1 MSRASLQII
10 NGEEVLSKHKGVIWI
25 TIGEKLFSLG
35 DISITNKQI
44 SEEIP
49 SSGVFATVKLCKD
62 NRPFAQREAWS
73 WLKRTV
79 LLVFEQCG
87 HEKREKSK
95 LPPFTVF

>member
-1 MSRASLQII
+1 LSRADLCII
-10 NGEEVLSKHKGVIWI
+10 NGKEVLKKHKGVIR
-25 TIGEKLFSLG
+25 
-35 DISITNKQI
+35 ITNKQI
-44 SEEIP
+44 REMKP
-49 SSGVFATVKLCKD
+49 SFEGSATVKLPKD